1 MINVILGYAVFTMT
15 GVRLWRTLATVTG
28 TTVSDY
34 RADQLFSRWLM
45 MYAPTVPLQLLVSPI
60 ERRIIFTYVN
70 ITGG

>member
-1 MINVILGYAVFTMT
+1 MISVILWYAVFTIIN
-15 GVRLWRTLATVTG
+15 VRLWRTLATVTG

-45 MYAPTVPLQLLVSPI
+45 MYAATVPLQLLVSPN
-60 ERRIIFTYVN
+60 EHRIIFTYDN